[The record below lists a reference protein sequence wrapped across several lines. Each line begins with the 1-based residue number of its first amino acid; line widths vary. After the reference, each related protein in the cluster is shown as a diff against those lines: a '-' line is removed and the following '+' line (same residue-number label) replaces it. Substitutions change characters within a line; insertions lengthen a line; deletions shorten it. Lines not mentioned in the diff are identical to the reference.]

1 MFHRVRTSSL
11 PHLTEATGYN
21 LIKDTFLPRREER
34 DKGKEREREREREN
48 VYGAYKVAVWLFCTF
63 CHDNLVVMGGGSSKK
78 LSPGEQ
84 SMCESRD
91 TFMLDAGGVL
101 W

>member
-34 DKGKEREREREREN
+34 DKGKERERERERE
-48 VYGAYKVAVWLFCTF
+48 
-63 CHDNLVVMGGGSSKK
+63 
-78 LSPGEQ
+78 
-84 SMCESRD
+84 R
-91 TFMLDAGGVL
+91 TFMERIRLRYGCFARFVMIT
-101 W
+101 